1 MNGDRTRVTLG
12 TMAGC
17 KCPESLLDMEAGYI
31 ADGVFYPKGSVAQHF
46 FEEYREHLSCLPKTQ
61 ESDIQTKIAAALRQ
75 DGWQVELERN
85 TPLGRIDIWAERK
98 DQAKII
104 EVKLTN
110 NLHGLQQ
117 ALGQLLFYGQCCPDA
132 SLWLATPDPL
142 DDTIVAVLRSYNVF
156 VWEV

>member
-1 MNGDRTRVTLG
+1 MTTEMRVTLG

-17 KCPESLLDMEAGYI
+17 KCPETLADMEAGYI
-31 ADGVFYPKGSVAQHF
+31 TDGVFYPNGSVAQHF
-46 FEEYREHLSCLPKTQ
+46 FEEYRKHLSDLPKTR
-61 ESDIQTKIAAALRQ
+61 EVDIQTKIAATLRQ
-75 DGWQVELERN
+75 GGWQVELERS

-98 DQAKII
+98 DQVKII

-117 ALGQLLFYGQCCPDA
+117 ALGQLLFYGQCYPGA

-142 DDTIVAVLRSYNVF
+142 DDIITAILHSYNVS
-156 VWEV
+156 VWKV